1 MDPQGNRPPPIPE
14 NETDRLQALASLRV
28 LDTPAESDY
37 DDLTRL
43 AAEICDAPIAL
54 ISLVDSERQWFK
66 SHFGLDA
73 SETPRELSF
82 CAHAICGSKND
93 LFVVQD
99 ATRDIRFATN
109 ALVTGSPDIRFYAG
123 APIIT
128 KDGFALGTLCVL
140 DRRPRNLTP
149 FQMSALSTLRHHVI
163 NAMELRRMVMQQ
175 SRIITELD
183 TTRHQLDQARRQA
196 EAAVVAKSQFLAAM
210 SHEIRT
216 PMNAV
221 LGMTTLLRSTPLDG
235 EQIDYVDTIRTS
247 SELLLTII
255 NDILDF
261 SKIEAG
267 RLEFERIP
275 FAVAAC
281 VADAT
286 DLLAAPAQAKRIAIR
301 TALAAGTPAC
311 VSGDVTRVRQILVNL
326 LSNAV
331 KFTTSGDILVEVSS
345 RPLPDDSVE
354 LTFSVS
360 DTGIGIPADR
370 LDRLFQ
376 QFSQVDVSTTRRYG
390 GTGLGLAISK
400 RLAEMHGGR
409 MWVQSTPGVGSCF
422 YFTIIAQVAKT
433 PPPAQTSLNP
443 NELDPSFAARHPATI
458 LIAED
463 NQVNQK
469 VVKRTLEKLGYAP
482 EVVADGLEALV
493 ALRRHPFDLVLM
505 DVEMPEMDGP
515 SATRALRAELPRT
528 HQPVVAALT
537 AHALLGSREQYLE
550 ADMDHCLTKPLRLA
564 DLTTLLARVPA
575 LLAARR
581 AQPALD

>member
-43 AAEICDAPIAL
+43 AAEICDTPIAL

-82 CAHAICGSKND
+82 CAHAICSSKND

-99 ATRDIRFATN
+99 ATHDIRFATN

-128 KDGFALGTLCVL
+128 KDGFALGTLCVI
-140 DRRPRNLTP
+140 DRRPRKLTP

-331 KFTTSGDILVEVSS
+331 KFTTNGDILVEVSS

-370 LDRLFQ
+370 LDRLFH

-422 YFTIIAQVAKT
+422 YFTITAQVAKT

-515 SATRALRAELPRT
+515 SATRALRAELPRK

-581 AQPALD
+581 A

>member
-1 MDPQGNRPPPIPE
+1 MDLQRDRHPPIPD
-14 NETDRLQALASLRV
+14 NETERIQTLASLRV

-43 AAEICDAPIAL
+43 AAEICETPIAL
-54 ISLVDSERQWFK
+54 ISLVDSDRQWFK
-66 SHFGLDA
+66 SHIGLDA

-82 CAHAICGSKND
+82 CAHAICEPKRD
-93 LFVVQD
+93 LFIVQD
-99 ATRDIRFATN
+99 ATHDARFATN

-128 KDGFALGTLCVL
+128 KDGFALGTLCVI
-140 DRRPRNLTP
+140 DRRPRELTP
-149 FQMSALSTLRHHVI
+149 FQVRALSTLRHHVI

-183 TTRHQLDQARRQA
+183 ATRTQLDSSRLQA

-221 LGMTTLLRSTPLDG
+221 LGMTTLLHSTSLDQ
-235 EQIDYVDTIRTS
+235 EQADYLDTIRNS

-267 RLEFERIP
+267 RMEFEFIP
-275 FAVAAC
+275 FTVAAC
-281 VADAT
+281 VADAV
-286 DLLAAPAQAKRIAIR
+286 DLLAAPAQAKDITIH
-301 TALAAGTPAC
+301 TELAPGTPAC
-311 VSGDVTRVRQILVNL
+311 VLGDVTRVRQILVNL

-331 KFTTSGDILVEVSS
+331 KFTSGGDILVRVSS
-345 RPLPDDSVE
+345 QPLREGSVE
-354 LTFSVS
+354 LTLSVS

-370 LDRLFQ
+370 LDCLFR

-409 MWVQSTPGVGSCF
+409 MWVESKPGVGSCF
-422 YFTIIAQVAKT
+422 YFTITAPVATT
-433 PPPAQTSLNP
+433 PPPSSASRNQDVF
-443 NELDPSFAARHPATI
+443 DPTFAARHPATI

-463 NQVNQK
+463 NQINQK
-469 VVKRTLEKLGYAP
+469 VAKLTLEKLGYAP
-482 EVVADGLEALV
+482 EVAADGLEALG

-515 SATRALRAELPRT
+515 AATRALRAELPLAR
-528 HQPVVAALT
+528 QPVVAAVT
-537 AHALLGSREQYLE
+537 AHALVGNREQYLE
-550 ADMDHCLTKPLRLA
+550 SGMDHYLTKPLRLA
-564 DLTTLLARVPA
+564 DLTGLLARLPP

-581 AQPALD
+581 K

>member
-433 PPPAQTSLNP
+433 PPPAQTSPNP